1 MAKHTTEESRVK
13 SLLDTL
19 TSSSENSVVEIDR
32 SRFVHF
38 KAREKVVEKL
48 QLLLGSSA
56 KFATTLWR
64 AVKGYDAEE
73 VSLTSSSY
81 SGLKDSGIHHL
92 TIQVCNYI
100 IG

>member
-38 KAREKVVEKL
+38 KAREKVV
-48 QLLLGSSA
+48 A
-56 KFATTLWR
+56 
-64 AVKGYDAEE
+64 
-73 VSLTSSSY
+73 
-81 SGLKDSGIHHL
+81 
-92 TIQVCNYI
+92 
-100 IG
+100 